1 MACSQGR
8 KRHHRLAKASVAR
21 SDLRRGIVPLTICD
35 GLGSMPK
42 CFACGNPSEI
52 QESSDS
58 CFSEGFPALT
68 FHHPKSTN
76 DSFRDLSTN
85 EIGGNIMGYAV
96 DYIPTSEQK
105 RRKVKKKYRREHV
118 TSKAIRAKDMKKA
131 VKWNLPKLEYDTT
144 GADTVDRSIA
154 IRILHLDCISRDT
167 DPDGDHAMQ
176 QLVSEG
182 IVSKPKR
189 VGGHQVFD
197 RADLIQSLKEW
208 TR

>member
-1 MACSQGR
+1 
-8 KRHHRLAKASVAR
+8 
-21 SDLRRGIVPLTICD
+21 
-35 GLGSMPK
+35 
-42 CFACGNPSEI
+42 
-52 QESSDS
+52 
-58 CFSEGFPALT
+58 
-68 FHHPKSTN
+68 
-76 DSFRDLSTN
+76 
-85 EIGGNIMGYAV
+85 MGYAV

-131 VKWNLPKLEYDTT
+131 VKWNLPRLDYETT
-144 GADTVDRSIA
+144 GADTVDRYIA

-189 VGGHQVFD
+189 VSGRQVFD
-197 RADLIQSLKEW
+197 RADLIRSLKAYAGVA
-208 TR
+208 

>member
-1 MACSQGR
+1 
-8 KRHHRLAKASVAR
+8 
-21 SDLRRGIVPLTICD
+21 
-35 GLGSMPK
+35 
-42 CFACGNPSEI
+42 
-52 QESSDS
+52 
-58 CFSEGFPALT
+58 
-68 FHHPKSTN
+68 
-76 DSFRDLSTN
+76 
-85 EIGGNIMGYAV
+85 MGYAV

-118 TSKAIRAKDMKKA
+118 ISKAIRAKDMKKA
-131 VKWNLPKLEYDTT
+131 VKWNLPRLEYDTT

-182 IVSKPKR
+182 IVPKPKR
-189 VGGHQVFD
+189 VGGRQVFD
-197 RADLIQSLKEW
+197 RADLIQSLKAW

>member
-1 MACSQGR
+1 MLCMWEPFGNSGIFGFLFF
-8 KRHHRLAKASVAR
+8 RLGFR
-21 SDLRRGIVPLTICD
+21 SNLP
-35 GLGSMPK
+35 
-42 CFACGNPSEI
+42 PSEI
-52 QESSDS
+52 YKRFIQR
-58 CFSEGFPALT
+58 LI
-68 FHHPKSTN
+68 H
-76 DSFRDLSTN
+76 LSTN

-131 VKWNLPKLEYDTT
+131 VKWNLPQLEYDTA

-189 VGGHQVFD
+189 VGGRQVFD
-197 RADLIQSLKEW
+197 RADLIQSLKAW